1 MNGRRDEKRKRE
13 QLLKVPVRISQERE
27 SLHSGPCG
35 RFSLP
40 PSHALDLDSGNL
52 VAASG

>member
-1 MNGRRDEKRKRE
+1 MEGGMRRENESK
-13 QLLKVPVRISQERE
+13 LLKVPVRISQERE
-27 SLHSGPCG
+27 LLHSGPCG
-35 RFSLP
+35 RFSSP